1 MHSSG
6 KAGGRRHEGPL
17 TAPLAYHALQAV
29 DVIHVRAQQGVGGR
43 DFGLAKG
50 RIVLVITGVGFVDDL
65 CRHPIEH
72 HFARCGAFKLA

>member
-1 MHSSG
+1 MSG
-6 KAGGRRHEGPL
+6 EPAPNAGTSFSH
-17 TAPLAYHALQAV
+17 
-29 DVIHVRAQQGVGGR
+29 GVGGR

>member
-6 KAGGRRHEGPL
+6 EATGRRHGGPL
-17 TAPLAYHALQAV
+17 TSAYHALQAV

-72 HFARCGAFKLA
+72 HFVRCGAFKLA